1 MNKIEDTF
9 AREEK
14 MEKLREKLNNSFGE
28 NMRYSNIEE
37 YTSILNISRK
47 LDDAVVDYIRNFNE

>member
-37 YTSILNISRK
+37 YAGILNISRK
-47 LDDAVVDYIRNFNE
+47 LDDAIVDYIKSFNE

>member
-14 MEKLREKLNNSFGE
+14 MEKLREKLNNSFCE

-37 YTSILNISRK
+37 YASILNISRK
-47 LDDAVVDYIRNFNE
+47 LDDAIVDYIKSFNE